1 MVDGNEKRK
10 SRGEGIKYE
19 SFVYHYT
26 RGNLADLFL
35 LWGSLCPS
43 RIVRIKGEKSLEMG
57 DSGALDPD
65 GRSYRSFAHDD
76 RIEFVLEELNEEP
89 FHGQSFF
96 EQN

>member
-57 DSGALDPD
+57 DSGALEVMIDPID
-65 GRSYRSFAHDD
+65 RSLTTIESSLSWRS
-76 RIEFVLEELNEEP
+76 
-89 FHGQSFF
+89 
-96 EQN
+96 